1 MDYTRIVSSID
12 ASQQHSQIVVNST
25 LFDFSRISGQGL
37 PLISA
42 LMINSV
48 IDNLNGVDVGCT
60 GMGASETVTTIS
72 TIKIINESYLGTTF
86 IRTAIM

>member
-25 LFDFSRISGQGL
+25 LFSFSRISGQGL

-60 GMGASETVTTIS
+60 GMGTSETTTTTSTIS
-72 TIKIINESYLGTTF
+72 VINESYLGELYLNSL
-86 IRTAIM
+86 

>member
-25 LFDFSRISGQGL
+25 FFDFSRISGQGL

-42 LMINSV
+42 LLINSV

-60 GMGASETVTTIS
+60 GMGTSETITTTSTIS
-72 TIKIINESYLGTTF
+72 VINESYLGELYLNSL
-86 IRTAIM
+86 